1 MQQED
6 DLRAL
11 AKIME
16 FGRAVSIFLLVVHVY
31 VYCYPS
37 ITAWHLNL
45 EVIDRILVNFNNTT
59 GIFNCILWS
68 KLLAVLLLAVSCL
81 GTHGVKGEKI
91 TWPKIYAVL
100 VAGCALFFLNWWL
113 LKLPLPHMANTA
125 FYIFTLT
132 AGYLALLMSGLWMS
146 RLYRHNLME
155 DVFNMENESFMQETR
170 LMENEY
176 SVNLPTRFY
185 YKKRW
190 NNGFVNIVNI
200 FRACMVI
207 GTPGSGK
214 SYAIVN
220 SYIRQLIAKGFAI
233 YIYDY
238 KFDDLSTIA
247 YNSLLKNMDKYE
259 VKPRFYVINFDD
271 PRRSHRCNPI
281 NPEFMTDISDAYEAS
296 YTIMLNLNRTWI
308 EKQGDFF
315 VESPI
320 ILLAAI
326 IWYLKIYKNGI
337 YCTFPHAVE
346 LLNKPYS
353 DLFTILT
360 SYPELENYL
369 SPFMDAWK
377 GNAQDQLQGQIASA
391 KIPLTRMISPQLY
404 WVMTGNDFSLDINNP
419 KEPKLLCVGNN
430 PDRQNIYSAALGLYN
445 SRIVKLINKKKQL
458 KCAVIID
465 ELPTIYFRG
474 LDNLIATARSN
485 KVGVLL
491 GFQDFSQL
499 TRDYGE
505 KESKVIQ
512 NTVGNIFSGQVVGE
526 TAKTLSERFGKV
538 LQQRQSVS
546 INRQDVSTS
555 INTQLDSLIPASKI
569 ANLSQGTFVEAVA
582 DNFDE
587 RIEQKIFHAE
597 IVVDHTKISAEEKA
611 YQKIPVINDFKDRNG
626 NDIMMQQ
633 IQRNYDQIKADAQ
646 AIINEEMRR
655 IKNDPEL
662 RKRLGLEDEKGKD
675 PDKS

>member
-45 EVIDRILVNFNNTT
+45 EVIDRILINFNNTT

-91 TWPKIYAVL
+91 TWPKIYAAL

-113 LKLPLPHMANTA
+113 LELPLPHMANTA

-132 AGYLALLMSGLWMS
+132 TGYLALLMSGLWMS

-326 IWYLKIYKNGI
+326 IWYLKIYENGI

-419 KEPKLLCVGNN
+419 KDPKLLCVGNN

-512 NTVGNIFSGQVVGE
+512 NTVGNIFSGQVIGE

-569 ANLSQGTFVEAVA
+569 ANLSQGTFVGAVA

-662 RKRLGLEDEKGKD
+662 RKRLGLENEKGEK

>member
-37 ITAWHLNL
+37 ITAWNLNL
-45 EVIDRILVNFNNTT
+45 AVMDRILVNFNNTT

-91 TWPKIYAVL
+91 TWPKIYAAL

-113 LKLPLPHMANTA
+113 LELPLPHAANTA

-271 PRRSHRCNPI
+271 PHRSHRCNPI

-538 LQQRQSVS
+538 LQQRQSIS

-569 ANLSQGTFVEAVA
+569 ANLSQGTFVGAVA

-662 RKRLGLEDEKGKD
+662 RKRLGLEDEKGKK